1 MKQRW
6 LSRHA
11 RRGVAVSATVGMLAA
26 GLGIGA
32 VTGTAQAAPKGNAGK
47 SDVRHVGGDYNDG
60 KALPFSKEGSRAG
73 GSGVKSDEFK
83 VGTVRSWPALDDAR
97 GVVYTKQFVLRGV
110 GDNVEVWVAKD
121 LAFPA
126 GSDGECRNTVGGGE
140 GIVVTDDQVAS
151 FIHEFDSNIYPKE
164 SLAFSTPPPH
174 DGSVTPLTRAY
185 AQFYGLPARN
195 FKGDGDRIVTLV
207 DNVRDSNYYTPRAA
221 DGRTYI
227 AGFFWSLINNYTN
240 RNVMTLDS
248 WDWIHRTGT
257 NPPDDSQDADYQQ
270 CSQQILRPFGDP
282 RPLTYEGTFAH
293 EYQHLLEYYAS
304 PGESSWVNEGLS
316 DWAQTLVEYVDPSL
330 PPDSDDPDVDG
341 HLQTWMGFADDP
353 AFGGPEQSLTRWGD
367 QGAPEILS
375 DYGIAYAFMEYLWSN
390 YGGDEFMSA
399 LHNQDL
405 NGFAGLDATLA
416 GAGSDKTSVEVIHEF
431 LASMAVDAEI
441 DGGKSVVNGADAAL
455 QTSSM
460 TAKINWAST
469 EAYSSPGAPTNGAD
483 YVGLDA
489 GGAVTFDGA
498 ESYPTTPP
506 AWTETEDGRL
516 FSGAG
521 DNLDNGIA
529 RQFTIPAAN
538 PAVTVDLEYDTEPA
552 WDFAFVQVWDDAA
565 NEGDGGW
572 VSLSNENTTDAADP
586 QADPLVV
593 ANLPGFTGSSGGVT
607 AQTFDL
613 ADYAG
618 ENVWIA
624 VRYITDGAVTNPGV
638 WLSGLTV
645 GGTEITDAT
654 ELDTWSSL
662 SEAVPTPVEGW
673 TVQLVGWN
681 ADEVSVVTLD
691 LDDATHAWSGDTAA
705 VLGIT
710 PTFVGAI
717 VTADDST
724 EQMGDYPTYELTL
737 GGALQP
743 GGGTGA

>member
-1 MKQRW
+1 MMQGQ
-6 LSRHA
+6 LSR
-11 RRGVAVSATVGMLAA
+11 RTRQGVALSAA
-26 GLGIGA
+26 GLLVAGLGVGAGA
-32 VTGTAQAAPKGNAGK
+32 VTAQAASNGNAGK

-60 KALPFSKEGSRAG
+60 KPLPLSKQGSRAG
-73 GSGVKSDEFK
+73 GSGVKSDEFQ
-83 VGTVRSWPALDDAR
+83 VGTVRQWPALDDAK
-97 GVVYTKQFVLRGV
+97 GVVYSKQFVLRGI

-126 GSDGECRNTVGGGE
+126 GSDGVCRNTVGGGE
-140 GIVVTDDQVAS
+140 GIVVTDEQVAS
-151 FIHEFDSNIYPKE
+151 FIDEFDSNIYPLE
-164 SLAFSTPPPH
+164 SDVFSTPPSH

-207 DNVRDSNYYTPRAA
+207 DNVRDSNYYTPRAE

-257 NPPDDSQDADYQQ
+257 NPPDDSQDPDYLA
-270 CSQQILRPFGDP
+270 CSEQILRPFGDP

-316 DWAQTLVEYVDPSL
+316 DWAQTLVGYVDPSL
-330 PPDSDDPDVDG
+330 SPDSDDPDVDG
-341 HLQTWMGFADDP
+341 HMQAWMGFADDED
-353 AFGGPEQSLTRWGD
+353 FGGPEQSLTRWED
-367 QGAPEILS
+367 QGAPEILA
-375 DYGIAYAFMEYLWSN
+375 DYGMAYAFMEYLWSHF
-390 YGGDEFMSA
+390 GGNDFMTA

-405 NGFAGLDATLA
+405 NGFAGLDATLEEFEIDA
-416 GAGSDKTSVEVIHEF
+416 SSLDVIHDF
-431 LASMAVDAEI
+431 LASVAVDQELE
-441 DGGKSVVNGADAAL
+441 GGKTLVNGDAGAL
-455 QTSSM
+455 STDSLS
-460 TAKINWAST
+460 AKINWST
-469 EAYSSPGAPTNGAD
+469 PQANDSPGAPTNGAD
-483 YVGLDA
+483 YVGL
-489 GGAVTFDGA
+489 GGGGQVTFDGS
-498 ESYPTTPP
+498 ETYPTTPTT
-506 AWTETEDGRL
+506 WTETADGRL

-521 DNLDNGIA
+521 DNLDSSIA
-529 RQFTIPAAN
+529 REITVPAGN
-538 PAVTVDLEYDTEPA
+538 PTVTVDLEYDTEPA
-552 WDFAFVQVWDDAA
+552 WDFAFVQVWDDEA

-572 VSLSNENTTDAADP
+572 VSLANENTTDQADP
-586 QADPLVV
+586 DADPLVV

-613 ADYAG
+613 GDYAG
-618 ENVWIA
+618 QNVWLA

-638 WLSGLTV
+638 WLSGLSV
-645 GGTEITDAT
+645 GGAEVPDAT
-654 ELDTWSSL
+654 ELDSWSSL
-662 SEAVPTPVEGW
+662 SEAKPTAVESW

-681 ADEVSVVTLD
+681 DGQVSVVTVPLD
-691 LDDATHAWSGDTAA
+691 GDNAWSGDTAA

-717 VTADDST
+717 VTANDST

-743 GGGTGA
+743 GGGTES

>member
-1 MKQRW
+1 VA
-6 LSRHA
+6 LS
-11 RRGVAVSATVGMLAA
+11 AA
-26 GLGIGA
+26 GLLVVGFGVGAGA
-32 VTGTAQAAPKGNAGK
+32 VTAQAAPKGNAGK

-83 VGTVRSWPALDDAR
+83 VGTVRNWPALDDAR

-110 GDNVEVWVAKD
+110 GDNVEVWVAKE

-126 GSDGECRNTVGGGE
+126 GSTGACRNTVGGGE

-151 FIHEFDSNIYPKE
+151 FIDEFDSNIYPKE
-164 SLAFSTPPPH
+164 SAAFSVPPSR
-174 DGSVTPLTRAY
+174 DGSVTALTRAY

-207 DNVRDSNYYTPRAA
+207 DNVRDQNYYDPTAE

-248 WDWIHRTGT
+248 WDWIHRTGID
-257 NPPDDSQDADYQQ
+257 PPDDSQDPDYKA
-270 CSQQILRPFGDP
+270 CSDTILRPFGDP

-316 DWAQTLVEYVDPSL
+316 DWAQTLVGYVDPSL
-330 PPDSDDPDVDG
+330 PPDSDDPNVDG
-341 HLQTWMGFADDP
+341 HLQTWMGFADDEG
-353 AFGGPEQSLTRWGD
+353 FGGPEQSLTRWGD

-375 DYGIAYAFMEYLWSN
+375 DYGIAYAFVEYLWSN
-390 YGGDEFMSA
+390 YGGDEFMSD
-399 LHNQDL
+399 LHNEDL

-416 GAGSDKTSVEVIHEF
+416 AAGSDKTSLEVIHDF

-441 DGGKSVVNGADAAL
+441 DGGKGLVNGDLEAL
-455 QTSSM
+455 TTESM
-460 TAKINWAST
+460 RAKINWAT
-469 EAYSSPGAPTNGAD
+469 PEANSSPGAPTNGAD
-483 YVGLDA
+483 YVGLGA
-489 GGAVTFDGA
+489 GGDVTFDGA
-498 ESYPTTPP
+498 ETYPTTPTD
-506 AWTETEDGRL
+506 WTETADGRL

-521 DNLDNGIA
+521 DNLDSAIA
-529 RQFTIPAAN
+529 RQFTIPADS
-538 PAVTVDLEYDTEPA
+538 PTVTVDLEYDTEPA
-552 WDFAFVQVWDDAA
+552 WDFAFVQVYDEASG
-565 NEGDGGW
+565 EW
-572 VSLSNENTTDAADP
+572 VSLSNENTTD
-586 QADPLVV
+586 QADPDADPRVV

-613 ADYAG
+613 SDYAG
-618 ENVWIA
+618 DTVWLA
-624 VRYITDGAVTNPGV
+624 VRYITDGAVVNPGV

-654 ELDTWSSL
+654 ELETWSSL

-681 ADEVSVVTLD
+681 ATQVSVATLP
-691 LDDATHAWSGDTAA
+691 LDGNNAWSGDTADLLDIA
-705 VLGIT
+705 

-724 EQMGDYPTYELTL
+724 EQMGDYPTYALTL

-743 GGGTGA
+743 GGGTGD